1 MELGFF
7 AIERP
12 KSACGL
18 LLVGVARNT
27 LNRRGLKSNTPAR
40 KVRTMPR
47 VKKPVVQT
55 VQSEAGSQP
64 AVSKSQA
71 VRDYLKQHRGALP
84 VAVSEALKAQGID
97 VTPNQVS
104 NIKYQMGLKKKG
116 RRKAAAPEAAAAE
129 APVAKDAISLSALL
143 EAKKLVAKLGSTEAA
158 KKAILALA
166 QLGD

>member
-1 MELGFF
+1 
-7 AIERP
+7 
-12 KSACGL
+12 
-18 LLVGVARNT
+18 
-27 LNRRGLKSNTPAR
+27 
-40 KVRTMPR
+40 MPR
-47 VKKPVVQT
+47 AKKPVVEP
-55 VQSEAGSQP
+55 VAPEAGSQP
-64 AVSKSQA
+64 EVSKSKA
-71 VRDYLKQHRGALP
+71 VRDYLKQNRGALP
-84 VAVSEALKAQGID
+84 VAVSEALKAQGVD

-166 QLGD
+166 QLGE

>member
-1 MELGFF
+1 
-7 AIERP
+7 
-12 KSACGL
+12 
-18 LLVGVARNT
+18 
-27 LNRRGLKSNTPAR
+27 
-40 KVRTMPR
+40 MPR
-47 VKKPVVQT
+47 AKKPVVET
-55 VQSEAGSQP
+55 AEPEAGEQP

-71 VRDYLKQHRGALP
+71 VRDYLKQNRGALP
-84 VAVSEALKAQGID
+84 VAVSEALKAQGVD

-116 RRKAAAPEAAAAE
+116 RRKAASPEVVAE
-129 APVAKDAISLSALL
+129 TPVPKDAISLSALL